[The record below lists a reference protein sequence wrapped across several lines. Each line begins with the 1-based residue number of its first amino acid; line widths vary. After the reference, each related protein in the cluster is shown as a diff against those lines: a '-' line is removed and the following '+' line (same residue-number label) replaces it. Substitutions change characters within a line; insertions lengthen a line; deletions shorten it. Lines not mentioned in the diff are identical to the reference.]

1 MSFLRSIEENKK
13 NYIFGTITIIFLVVL
28 FNLLSIENKKN
39 IINIVEEKIPTDY
52 SEILN
57 SIGAKSYFVYDINNQ
72 KILFAKN
79 EHEKLPLASITK
91 LVTGFI
97 VMDVLPETTIIDIS
111 KDAIMQEGDSGL
123 IVGEKWKLKDLLDFC
138 LITSSNDGIYAIVSA
153 FNKYE
158 EVNFMD
164 AVKMMNE
171 KVKNMG
177 LLETVFINETGLD
190 VDFQMSGAYSSASDI
205 SKIFETIIWK
215 NPEMLLKTNRDIASF
230 TSESGITH
238 IAKNTNEAINNIPGI
253 IASKT
258 GFTDLAGGNLAIM
271 FDTGIMHPVI
281 VVVLGSTIDGRF
293 SDIEKLANIATQKVL
308 EEDPVE

>member
-1 MSFLRSIEENKK
+1 MSFLSSIGENKK
-13 NYIFGTITIIFLVVL
+13 NYIVGIITIIFLVVL
-28 FNLLSIENKKN
+28 FNLLSIEKEKST
-39 IINIVEEKIPTDY
+39 INIVEEKIPTDY

-91 LVTGFI
+91 LITGFI
-97 VMDVLPETTIIDIS
+97 VMDVLPETTIIEIS

-123 IVGEKWKLKDLLDFC
+123 VVGEKWKLKDLLDFC

-158 EVNFMD
+158 EVNSMD

-177 LLETVFINETGLD
+177 LLDTVLINETGLD

-205 SKIFETIIWK
+205 SKIFEIIINK

-238 IAKNTNEAINNIPGI
+238 IAKNTNEAINNISGM

-271 FDTGIMHPVI
+271 FDTGIMHPII

-293 SDIEKLANIATQKVL
+293 VDVEKLVDIATQKVS
-308 EEDPVE
+308 EEDFVE